1 MMEDFQY
8 ASLDVHLFVKHTD
21 RFAFYRG
28 FRFRVRDIADN
39 CQ

>member
-8 ASLDVHLFVKHTD
+8 ASLNVHLFVKHTD
-21 RFAFYRG
+21 RFAFYRE
-28 FRFRVRDIADN
+28 FRFCVRDIADN